1 MYLLVYRQLPMA
13 ELIIT
18 NLVSRYDIA
27 TATISK
33 MLISY
38 KAYLAL
44 HRKLLMTRYIIASSL

>member
-1 MYLLVYRQLPMA
+1 MA

-33 MLISY
+33 MLIFY
-38 KAYLAL
+38 KAYWAL
-44 HRKLLMTRYIIASSL
+44 HRKLLMTRYIIASSV